1 MHKNHPAARG
11 VVLVI
16 LPIGEEAGDEPR
28 DIAAQSDYI
37 GNLRTNQKRER
48 NKEWMGV
55 FDAAALMEQ
64 RCEKVH
70 CFHFFTSDSL
80 HITAPG

>member
-28 DIAAQSDYI
+28 DIAAQPDYV
-37 GNLRTNQKRER
+37 GNLSAEQNREQD
-48 NKEWMGV
+48 EQGMGV
-55 FDAAALMEQ
+55 FDAATFMEK
-64 RCEKVH
+64 RGEDVYCLH
-70 CFHFFTSDSL
+70 ILTSDSL